1 MPERSARAQPEPI
14 RAGGAPVTIV
24 LLVTED
30 WYFWSHR
37 LPIARAAR
45 AAGARVVVATRV
57 GSLRRAIEAEG
68 FVLAALP
75 WRRRSSNPFNE
86 LRALIAIVRL
96 YRRER
101 PDLVHHVAIKPVVYG
116 GIAARLAR
124 ARAQVNAIAGFGYV
138 EVSRH
143 AKARVLR
150 RVFRAVLRFAW
161 SGNGVHA
168 IVQNDDDRDALAH
181 TGLLTPAHVHVIRGS
196 GVDVMRFTPSPEPSS
211 DRVRAVYAGRLLWS
225 KGIRELVDAARE
237 LRARNVPVDVVLV
250 GSPDPENPESVPARE
265 VESWVRDG
273 LVEHRPWTDDMV
285 AVWRDAHIAVL
296 PSYREGL
303 PKALLEAA
311 ASGRPMVAT
320 DVPGCREI
328 ARDGVT
334 AVCVPPRDASS
345 LAGAIGRLAA
355 DAPLRA
361 RLGSAAREMVVRDY
375 AESIVVDATLD
386 LYRRVCALRP

>member
-1 MPERSARAQPEPI
+1 MGKTRVSRRPVTNGATASPSSPHRRQSARGSERGPASRWKPTTVCADGDRVWPTRSNGAPGLCPRSRCGATKEPAVMPERSARAQPEPI

-225 KGIRELVDAARE
+225 KGIRELV
-237 LRARNVPVDVVLV
+237 
-250 GSPDPENPESVPARE
+250 
-265 VESWVRDG
+265 
-273 LVEHRPWTDDMV
+273 
-285 AVWRDAHIAVL
+285 
-296 PSYREGL
+296 
-303 PKALLEAA
+303 
-311 ASGRPMVAT
+311 
-320 DVPGCREI
+320 
-328 ARDGVT
+328 
-334 AVCVPPRDASS
+334 
-345 LAGAIGRLAA
+345 
-355 DAPLRA
+355 
-361 RLGSAAREMVVRDY
+361 
-375 AESIVVDATLD
+375 
-386 LYRRVCALRP
+386 